1 MYIKARIGW
10 QALTKSEYLEF
21 GDYYLITGTD
31 IDENSH
37 TVDLKKC
44 FYVSKERY
52 EMDEKIQVHEGD
64 IIVTKDGTIGKVAMV
79 TGLDRPA
86 TLNSHLFV
94 LRDLSG
100 RVDNYF
106 LLTVLNS
113 HLFDAFV
120 ESTKTGSTL
129 TGMPQKTFV
138 EFSFLLPD
146 IEEQKRIATFY
157 RSLDHLITLHQRK
170 CNLYQ
175 FRLDKERITKST
187 SLFSSSCMM
196 CKYVFCVVVIL
207 ECPNLWAKLA
217 IETPA
222 KRRSEACVWRNP

>member
-1 MYIKARIGW
+1 MDKEQNLEGVRGFSLGSFAVSWEQRKLGQQMYIKARIGW
-10 QALTKSEYLEF
+10 QALTKSEYLES

-64 IIVTKDGTIGKVAMV
+64 IIVTKDGTIGKIAMV
-79 TGLDRPA
+79 TCLDRPA

-138 EFSFLLPD
+138 EFPFLLPD

-157 RSLDHLITLHQRK
+157 RNLDHLITLHQREPT
-170 CNLYQ
+170 Y
-175 FRLDKERITKST
+175 FTGGFYAE
-187 SLFSSSCMM
+187 
-196 CKYVFCVVVIL
+196 
-207 ECPNLWAKLA
+207 
-217 IETPA
+217 
-222 KRRSEACVWRNP
+222 